1 MLGALKDGLPEG
13 TLGLNPF
20 AQDIF
25 DFGPCPWDPEL
36 CTTPDLAEGPQ
47 QKGRNPK
54 NYRAQYQPQGGREH
68 VPNKKA
74 RDAARARRKKR

>member
-1 MLGALKDGLPEG
+1 MLPRYLQIGMDEVLPLV
-13 TLGLNPF
+13 TS
-20 AQDIF
+20 
-25 DFGPCPWDPEL
+25 GPGQA
-36 CTTPDLAEGPQ
+36 LAEGPQ

-54 NYRAQYQPQGGREH
+54 NYHAQYQPQGGREH